1 MSTKFKQML
10 FELTE
15 QLSFINLEMDDPI
28 AKSEKSVEL
37 TLKAID
43 NLKKQFLKNKSIS
56 NENEIDFFKNIKPK
70 FASLYIYHNA
80 IFKIETKMPHG
91 GERITKKY
99 LNKEL
104 KKLKRYFDN
113 NLDFYNYHRTG
124 STYLD
129 YKYFIRGGHDL
140 KLRLDS
146 FYFEADHRFS
156 TSHDFKVAKILAH
169 DLVQVYIETKIL
181 KMGKKEHKEKSQLEP
196 KGKIIWTGSK
206 VSLTE
211 IMYAFH
217 TKGVFNNGAAELKE
231 IASYFEEIFH
241 IDLGQYRRTFLE
253 IRDRKSDKTKF
264 INALEKE
271 LLKRMEET
279 DETF

>member
-15 QLSFINLEMDDPI
+15 QLNFIHLEMDDEI
-28 AKSEKSVEL
+28 AKSEKAIKITIKV
-37 TLKAID
+37 ID
-43 NLKKQFLKNKSIS
+43 NLKKLFLKNKTIS
-56 NENEIDFFKNIKPK
+56 ADSEIDFFKNIKPK
-70 FASLYIYHNA
+70 FTSLYIYHNA

-91 GERITKKY
+91 GERIIKKY

-104 KKLKRYFDN
+104 KNLKRYFDN

-124 STYLD
+124 SCYLD
-129 YKYFIRGGHDL
+129 FKYFVRGNHDL

-146 FYFEADHRFS
+146 FYFEADHNFA

-169 DLVQVYIETKIL
+169 DLIQVYLESKL
-181 KMGKKEHKEKSQLEP
+181 LNMVKKKCKEKSQREP
-196 KGKIIWTGSK
+196 KGKMVWTGSK

-211 IMYAFH
+211 ILYAFQS
-217 TKGVFNNGAAELKE
+217 KGVFNNGTAELKD
-231 IASYFEEIFH
+231 IANYFEQIFH

-253 IRDRKSDKTKF
+253 IRGRKTEKTKF
-264 INALEKE
+264 LNSLQKE
-271 LLKRMEET
+271 LIQRIDHS

>member
-1 MSTKFKQML
+1 MSIKFKQML

-15 QLSFINLEMDDPI
+15 QLSFINLELDDSI
-28 AKSEKSVEL
+28 AKSQKSIEISI
-37 TLKAID
+37 KAYN
-43 NLKKQFLKNKSIS
+43 NLKKQFLKEKIIS
-56 NENEIDFFKNIKPK
+56 SENEIDFFKNIKPK
-70 FASLYIYHNA
+70 FTSLYIYHNA
-80 IFKIETKMPHG
+80 VYKIELKMPQIG
-91 GERITKKY
+91 VRIAKKF

-113 NLDFYNYHRTG
+113 NLEFYNYHRTG
-124 STYLD
+124 SCHLD
-129 YKYFIRGGHDL
+129 FKYFVRGNLDV

-146 FYFEADHRFS
+146 FYFEADHDFS
-156 TSHDFKVAKILAH
+156 TSHDFKIAKILAY

-181 KMGKKEHKEKSQLEP
+181 KMGKMEFKEKSQLEP
-196 KGKIIWTGSK
+196 KGKIKWTGSK
-206 VSLTE
+206 VALIE
-211 IMYAFH
+211 LLYAFH

-231 IASYFEEIFH
+231 IASYLEETFH

-264 INALEKE
+264 INSLVEE
-271 LLKRMEET
+271 LMKRMEET